1 MSNEVLTTL
10 YFVRHAESEYVE
22 GLERERGLTEQGK
35 HDAETVSCLLLDE
48 SINLFYSSPYKRALD
63 TVQGLADQVGAEI
76 VTNEDLRE
84 RALSSSNVRHTNFQ
98 SAKRKLYEDR
108 SFAFPGGESSIQA
121 QQRAVQAISDILE
134 RHSGQKI
141 VIGTH
146 GDVMTLIFNY
156 YDESYDYG
164 FWGSTSM
171 PDIYKLE
178 FNENHKLMHVS
189 RLWEPNT

>member
-1 MSNEVLTTL
+1 MTNEVLTTL

-48 SINLFYSSPYKRALD
+48 GINLFYSSPYKRALD
-63 TVQGLADQVGAEI
+63 TVQGLADQVGAKI
-76 VTNEDLRE
+76 VTIEDLRE
-84 RALSSSNVRHTNFQ
+84 RALSSSNVRHTNFR

-108 SFAFPGGESSIQA
+108 SFAFPGGESTIQA
-121 QQRAVQAISDILE
+121 QQRAVQVITDILE
-134 RHSGQKI
+134 RHTGQKI

-156 YDESYDYG
+156 YDTSYDYE

-178 FNENHKLMHVS
+178 FNDEQKLEQVS
-189 RLWEPNT
+189 RLWKH